1 MKQFRSFTFL
11 LLSCLLLPLFSS
23 AHGASSTTVGGAY
36 LVFAQKMGGKVTPE
50 ALQSACEL
58 GVAGCAKGSRV
69 FSFKL
74 TIIHR
79 GKRTT
84 YEVSS
89 SNELSEEMKSS
100 LARLKAG
107 DSFQFKQIKAYL
119 PNGRDKVDVFAKR
132 FEVV

>member
-11 LLSCLLLPLFSS
+11 LLSCLLLPSFSS
-23 AHGASSTTVGGAY
+23 ANEPANTTVGGAY
-36 LVFAQKMGGKVTPE
+36 LVFAQKMGGKVTPK
-50 ALQSACEL
+50 ALKSACEL

-74 TIIHR
+74 TITHE

-84 YEVSS
+84 YEVNS
-89 SNELSEEMKSS
+89 SNELSAEMKSS
-100 LARLKAG
+100 LARLRAG